1 MKPQFILLF
10 IFSLSF
16 LYQVDAQRRT
26 TSVKGY
32 TRKDGT
38 YVRPHTRSYT
48 SGSGYSSYSSGL
60 TEGHSS
66 SFDTIFSDSKND
78 QSGEYLTSTSKY
90 NGEKIVKSQLNKV
103 PDADE
108 NYLEGNIIYLSVL
121 YYNNK
126 VIDICPIKKDYNDW
140 SFNEV
145 YHSFN
150 KSKLSS
156 EDALDLISN
165 YGWSLSNDKLRKTF
179 QYSSDKNSPSY
190 LVKTIEAMK
199 LQQN

>member
-1 MKPQFILLF
+1 MKLKFLLLF
-10 IFSLSF
+10 IFSFSF
-16 LYQVDAQRRT
+16 LYQIDAQRRT

-48 SGSGYSSYSSGL
+48 SGSGYSSYGSGS
-60 TEGHSS
+60 TGSYSS
-66 SFDTIFSDSKND
+66 SFAPTSSDSKNS
-78 QSGEYLTSTSKY
+78 QNGEFLTSTSRY
-90 NGEKIVKSQLNKV
+90 NGEKIVKSQLNKFT
-103 PDADE
+103 DTDE
-108 NYLEGNIIYLSVL
+108 NYLDGNIIYLSVL

-140 SFNEV
+140 SFSEV

-150 KSKLSS
+150 KNKLSS

-165 YGWSLSNDKLRKTF
+165 YGWSLNNDKLRKNF
-179 QYSSDKNSPSY
+179 QYSSDKNSPAY

>member
-1 MKPQFILLF
+1 MKLKFILLL
-10 IFSLSF
+10 ILSF
-16 LYQVDAQRRT
+16 SFVNQLEAQRRT

-48 SGSGYSSYSSGL
+48 SGSGYSSYSSGSTGSYNSL
-60 TEGHSS
+60 FSS
-66 SFDTIFSDSKND
+66 TPSDSENS
-78 QSGEYLTSTSKY
+78 QNGEYLASTSRY

-126 VIDICPIKKDYNDW
+126 VIDICPIKKDYSDW
-140 SFNEV
+140 SFSEV

-150 KSKLSS
+150 KNKLSS
-156 EDALDLISN
+156 EDTLDLISN
-165 YGWSLSNDKLRKTF
+165 YGWSLNNDKLRKNF
-179 QYSSDKNSPSY
+179 QYSSDKNSPTY
-190 LVKTIEAMK
+190 LARTIEAMK